1 MKRNAFK
8 KPAKNFLIRL
18 TDGQN
23 GTWQG
28 TITLIDKKA
37 TQMTRFSQRA
47 DTVPHGN
54 GSNSV
59 ASDRETFPFRSVIEM
74 LRLIESGLADDEQCV
89 READR

>member
-37 TQMTRFSQRA
+37 TRVTRFSQSGGAFLR
-47 DTVPHGN
+47 GG
-54 GSNSV
+54 GSNTV
-59 ASDRETFPFRSVIEM
+59 ASDRETFPFRSAIEM
-74 LRLIESGLADDEQCV
+74 LRLIESGLADDGQCV
-89 READR
+89 KEADR